1 MLSSGDGKEGDFNYM
16 QKVNSRVIGSLL
28 AQVIK
33 QEEGVKNDSHFW
45 LRKLWLVVQPER
57 KIQELVAFVS

>member
-1 MLSSGDGKEGDFNYM
+1 M